1 MPSLPR
7 PRTAGRSPLLLAV
20 VAAALALAT
29 VAALT
34 LRPAPAPAAPV
45 AAAAPAPGQLTPF
58 LRFIG
63 TGTVTAKPDQ
73 ATLEFSTDGRGGS
86 QSQAM
91 NQASARMRRLIDAL
105 KLAGVADADL
115 RSGGGYAARDWQDSS
130 RWTATQSL
138 TVTVRDLGRA
148 GNLLALG
155 TDNGATSSSGPS
167 FSLSDTS
174 ASYQAALRRAVQDA
188 RAKAEAAAA
197 LMGVRIAG
205 VVSVDEGGAGQ
216 PYPVGDTAGMAR
228 SAAATSPPPV
238 QPGTQQ
244 VAATVM
250 IVFSYRR

>member
-7 PRTAGRSPLLLAV
+7 LWSDGRSPLLLAV
-20 VAAALALAT
+20 AAALAFAT
-29 VAALT
+29 VAALA

-45 AAAAPAPGQLTPF
+45 AAAAPSPGQLTPF
-58 LRFIG
+58 LRFTG
-63 TGTVTAKPDQ
+63 TGRVTAKPDQ

-105 KLAGVADADL
+105 KRAGVADADL
-115 RSGGGYAARDWQDSS
+115 RTGGGYAARDWQDSS
-130 RWTATQSL
+130 RWIATQSL

-167 FSLSDTS
+167 FSLSDAS
-174 ASYQAALRRAVQDA
+174 AFYQAALRRAVQDA
-188 RAKAEAAAA
+188 RGKAEAAAA
-197 LMGVRIAG
+197 LMGVRITG
-205 VVSVDEGGAGQ
+205 VVSVEEGGAGQ
-216 PYPVGDTAGMAR
+216 PYPVLADAAGMAA
-228 SAAATSPPPV
+228 SAAPTAPPPV

-244 VAATVM
+244 VAAAVTV
-250 IVFSYRR
+250 VFSYQR